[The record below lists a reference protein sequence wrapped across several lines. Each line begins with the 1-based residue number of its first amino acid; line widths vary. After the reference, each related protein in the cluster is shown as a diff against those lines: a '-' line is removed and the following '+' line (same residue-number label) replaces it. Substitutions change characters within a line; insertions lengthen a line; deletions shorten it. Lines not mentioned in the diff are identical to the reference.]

1 MKPIDILM
9 PHRYF
14 INNNLSKESEKLR
27 SRIDE
32 YSIKYE
38 SKIQSYKMEIER
50 IQAENEQEYIKI
62 SESLI
67 NDFKQDSDS
76 LDDLQKELF
85 EFVELYLKEQLLL
98 QKKEYNFL
106 MRETKQDYSTFL
118 RENISNLK
126 DEIQLLE
133 ERKVILSL
141 KTDISKTL
149 ELIILSES
157 ELKFDSQDIR
167 EILKAIKEEISN
179 TTEDNWIKKNALLHL
194 NRMIYES
201 FKLYETIQYI
211 DWIVK
216 QKKIAR
222 NKFIMEKTKIE
233 KELKDISKTRSQLK
247 NEIIEVRNQMDRVG
261 RNIRLFWVTPIWKT
275 DREIAVIQSKISKLY
290 SEINQINKELEKNI
304 EEKDTV
310 TKKIESIKNN
320 KENDESWDEFWEK
333 KRSLSRIIDNLKSD
347 KGKNKTELDKLKK
360 LKKNYNVQKQSW
372 YDKRKIIIEAC
383 KCNDIK
389 SNLLKRS
396 VVSDEREI
404 SQQRIDEINQKIEE
418 FEYNECARVEKEK
431 EKLES
436 QYNND
441 IKKLN
446 MKLVDLTDNCSIL
459 DKEIEDAEKILI
471 KEKAN
476 DKRKLLFKIL
486 KSTSEVKE
494 AKKQLKQLKLKKK
507 EKREELY
514 RLYAQKKILEDRF
527 TELYASIE
535 KIPYP
540 MTEKESKDLRE
551 YQLLLDILIQKG
563 GSHAS

>member
-38 SKIQSYKMEIER
+38 SKIQSYQMEIER
-50 IQAENEQEYIKI
+50 LQAENEQEYIKI

-216 QKKIAR
+216 QKKIA
-222 NKFIMEKTKIE
+222 KKKLFMEKTKIE

-261 RNIRLFWVTPIWKT
+261 RNIRLFWVTPILKT

-320 KENDESWDEFWEK
+320 KENDESWDELWEK

-535 KIPYP
+535 KIPYQ
-540 MTEKESKDLRE
+540 MSEKESKDLRE

>member
-1 MKPIDILM
+1 MDPIDVLM

-38 SKIQSYKMEIER
+38 SKIQSYQMDIEKLHVEKER
-50 IQAENEQEYIKI
+50 EYIEI
-62 SESLI
+62 SEALI
-67 NDFKQDSDS
+67 KDFQQDSDA
-76 LDDLQKELF
+76 LGDVQKELF
-85 EFVELYLKEQLLL
+85 QFVELYLNERLLL

-118 RENISNLK
+118 KKTISNLK
-126 DEIQLLE
+126 DEIKLLE

-149 ELIILSES
+149 ELINLSDS
-157 ELKFDSQDIR
+157 DLKCAGQDNR
-167 EILKAIKEEISN
+167 EILKVIKEEISK
-179 TTEDNWIKKNALLHL
+179 TTEDNWIRKNALLHL
-194 NRMIYES
+194 NRIIYES
-201 FKLYETIQYI
+201 FKSYETIQYI
-211 DWIVK
+211 DWIIK
-216 QKKIAR
+216 QKKIAIS
-222 NKFIMEKTKIE
+222 KLFVEKTKIE
-233 KELKDISKTRSQLK
+233 KELKDIYKTRFLLK
-247 NEIIEVRNQMDRVG
+247 NQIIEVRNQMDRIG
-261 RNIRLFWVTPIWKT
+261 RDIRLFWVTPILKI
-275 DREIAVIQSKISKLY
+275 DREIVVIQSEISKLY
-290 SEINQINKELEKNI
+290 SEINQIKEELEEDI
-304 EEKDTV
+304 EEKDEV
-310 TKKIESIKNN
+310 TKKIESIKKN
-320 KENDESWDEFWEK
+320 KENDESWDELWEK
-333 KRSLSRIIDNLKSD
+333 KHSLSRMIHDLKSD
-347 KGKNKTELDKLKK
+347 KKKNKSELDKLKK
-360 LKKNYNVQKQSW
+360 VKQNYNVQKQSW

-383 KCNDIK
+383 KFNDIK
-389 SNLLKRS
+389 SNLLKKS

-418 FEYNECARVEKEK
+418 FEDNECVRVEKEK

-436 QYNND
+436 QYNNEL
-441 IKKLN
+441 KKLN
-446 MKLVDLTDNCSIL
+446 MKLADLTDNCSVL

-476 DKRKLLFKIL
+476 DKRILLFKVL

-507 EKREELY
+507 EKQEELY

-535 KIPYP
+535 KIPYQ
-540 MTEKESKDLRE
+540 MSEKESKDLIE
-551 YQLLLDILIQKG
+551 YQLLLDILIPKG

>member
-1 MKPIDILM
+1 
-9 PHRYF
+9 
-14 INNNLSKESEKLR
+14 
-27 SRIDE
+27 
-32 YSIKYE
+32 
-38 SKIQSYKMEIER
+38 
-50 IQAENEQEYIKI
+50 
-62 SESLI
+62 
-67 NDFKQDSDS
+67 
-76 LDDLQKELF
+76 
-85 EFVELYLKEQLLL
+85 
-98 QKKEYNFL
+98 
-106 MRETKQDYSTFL
+106 
-118 RENISNLK
+118 
-126 DEIQLLE
+126 
-133 ERKVILSL
+133 
-141 KTDISKTL
+141 
-149 ELIILSES
+149 
-157 ELKFDSQDIR
+157 
-167 EILKAIKEEISN
+167 
-179 TTEDNWIKKNALLHL
+179 
-194 NRMIYES
+194 MIYES

-247 NEIIEVRNQMDRVG
+247 NEIIEVRKQMDRVG
-261 RNIRLFWVTPIWKT
+261 RNIRLFWVTPILKT

-290 SEINQINKELEKNI
+290 SGINQIKKELEKNI

-320 KENDESWDEFWEK
+320 KENDESWDELWEK

-436 QYNND
+436 QYNNE

>member
-9 PHRYF
+9 LHRYF

-38 SKIQSYKMEIER
+38 SKIQSYQMEIER
-50 IQAENEQEYIKI
+50 LQAENEQEYIKI

-216 QKKIAR
+216 QKKIA
-222 NKFIMEKTKIE
+222 KKKLFMEKTKIE

-261 RNIRLFWVTPIWKT
+261 RNIRLFWVTPILKT

-320 KENDESWDEFWEK
+320 KENDESWDEIWEK

-347 KGKNKTELDKLKK
+347 KGKNKTQLDKLKK

-471 KEKAN
+471 KEKAS

-535 KIPYP
+535 KIPYQ
-540 MTEKESKDLRE
+540 MSEKESKDLRE

>member
-38 SKIQSYKMEIER
+38 SKIQSYQMEIER
-50 IQAENEQEYIKI
+50 LQAENEQEYIKI

-149 ELIILSES
+149 ELIIISES

-216 QKKIAR
+216 QKKIA
-222 NKFIMEKTKIE
+222 KKKLFMEKTKIE

-320 KENDESWDEFWEK
+320 KENDESWDELWEK

-535 KIPYP
+535 KIPYQ
-540 MTEKESKDLRE
+540 MSEKESKDLRE

>member
-1 MKPIDILM
+1 MENIAILM

-14 INNNLSKESEKLR
+14 INKNLSMESEKLR

-38 SKIQSYKMEIER
+38 SKIQSYQMEIER

-149 ELIILSES
+149 ELIILSDS

-247 NEIIEVRNQMDRVG
+247 NEIIEVRKQMDRVG
-261 RNIRLFWVTPIWKT
+261 RNIRLFWVTPILKT

-290 SEINQINKELEKNI
+290 SGINQINKEREKNI

-310 TKKIESIKNN
+310 TKKIESIKKN
-320 KENDESWDEFWEK
+320 KENDESWDELWEK
-333 KRSLSRIIDNLKSD
+333 KRSLSRIIYNLKSD

-389 SNLLKRS
+389 SNLLKKS

-436 QYNND
+436 QYNNE

>member
-1 MKPIDILM
+1 MENIAILM

-14 INNNLSKESEKLR
+14 INKNLSMESEKLR

-38 SKIQSYKMEIER
+38 SKIQSYQMEIER

-149 ELIILSES
+149 ELIILSDS

-247 NEIIEVRNQMDRVG
+247 NEIIEVRKQMDRVG
-261 RNIRLFWVTPIWKT
+261 RNIRLFWVTPILKT

-290 SEINQINKELEKNI
+290 SGINQINKEREKNI

-320 KENDESWDEFWEK
+320 KENDESWDELWEK
-333 KRSLSRIIDNLKSD
+333 KRSLSRIIYNLKS
-347 KGKNKTELDKLKK
+347 
-360 LKKNYNVQKQSW
+360 
-372 YDKRKIIIEAC
+372 DKRKIIIEAC

-389 SNLLKRS
+389 SNLLKKS

-436 QYNND
+436 QYNNE

>member
-1 MKPIDILM
+1 MENIAILM

-14 INNNLSKESEKLR
+14 INKNLSMESEKLR

-149 ELIILSES
+149 ELIILSDS

-179 TTEDNWIKKNALLHL
+179 TAEDNWIKKNALLHL

-247 NEIIEVRNQMDRVG
+247 NEIIEVRKQMDRVG
-261 RNIRLFWVTPIWKT
+261 RNIRLFWVTPILKT

-290 SEINQINKELEKNI
+290 SGINQIKKELEKNI

-320 KENDESWDEFWEK
+320 KENDESWDELWEK

-436 QYNND
+436 QYNNE

-535 KIPYP
+535 KIPYQ
-540 MTEKESKDLRE
+540 MSEKESKDLRE

>member
-1 MKPIDILM
+1 MNPIDVLM

-14 INNNLSKESEKLR
+14 INNSLSKESEKLR

-38 SKIQSYKMEIER
+38 SKIQSYQMDIEKLHVEKER
-50 IQAENEQEYIKI
+50 EYIEI
-62 SESLI
+62 SEALI
-67 NDFKQDSDS
+67 KDFQQDSDA
-76 LDDLQKELF
+76 LGDVQKELF
-85 EFVELYLKEQLLL
+85 QFVELYLNERLLL

-106 MRETKQDYSTFL
+106 MRETKQDYSTYL

-149 ELIILSES
+149 ELIILSDS

-167 EILKAIKEEISN
+167 EILKAIKEEISK
-179 TTEDNWIKKNALLHL
+179 TTDDNWIKKNALLRL

-222 NKFIMEKTKIE
+222 NKLIMEKIKIE
-233 KELKDISKTRSQLK
+233 KELKDIRKTRSILK
-247 NEIIEVRNQMDRVG
+247 NEIIEVRKQMDRVG
-261 RNIRLFWVTPIWKT
+261 RNIRLFWVTPILKT

-304 EEKDTV
+304 EEKDMV

-320 KENDESWDEFWEK
+320 KENDESWDELWEK
-333 KRSLSRIIDNLKSD
+333 KRSLSRIIYNLKSD

-360 LKKNYNVQKQSW
+360 LKKNYNAQKQSW

-418 FEYNECARVEKEK
+418 FEYNECFRVEKEK
-431 EKLES
+431 ENLES
-436 QYNND
+436 QYNNE

-446 MKLVDLTDNCSIL
+446 MELANLTDNCSTL
-459 DKEIEDAEKILI
+459 DKEIENAEKILI

-494 AKKQLKQLKLKKK
+494 AKNQLKQLKLKKK
-507 EKREELY
+507 EKQEELY
-514 RLYAQKKILEDRF
+514 RLYAQKKILEDRL

-535 KIPYP
+535 KIPYQ
-540 MTEKESKDLRE
+540 MSEKESKDLIE
-551 YQLLLDILIQKG
+551 YQLLLDILIPKG